1 MAEVD
6 QAKAGTR
13 LAALRERRNQNV
25 ASGDNAAG
33 EGQGEQKGER
43 LRKFLAQRRQEDGGN
58 AAGQGQG
65 QRLGLGQG
73 QGRQGQGQ
81 GQGAGQGQGR
91 IRKGLIRKALADG
104 DHPKLKAFLQ
114 ERGGRKEQA
123 ADTPKEPLSEEGKQ
137 KLKARLESRKQK
149 LEERIAQLDDDTAS
163 EVTAESAPATP
174 KAPAKRA
181 AASVSAG
188 SKTTATRSR
197 KTK

>member
-25 ASGDNAAG
+25 TPGDNAGG

-43 LRKFLAQRRQEDGGN
+43 LRKFLAQRRQEGGGN
-58 AAGQGQG
+58 AAGQGQ
-65 QRLGLGQG
+65 
-73 QGRQGQGQ
+73 RQ
-81 GQGAGQGQGR
+81 GQGQGR

-114 ERGGRKEQA
+114 ERGGRQEQG
-123 ADTPKEPLSEEGKQ
+123 ADAPKEPLSEEEKQ

-197 KTK
+197 KKK